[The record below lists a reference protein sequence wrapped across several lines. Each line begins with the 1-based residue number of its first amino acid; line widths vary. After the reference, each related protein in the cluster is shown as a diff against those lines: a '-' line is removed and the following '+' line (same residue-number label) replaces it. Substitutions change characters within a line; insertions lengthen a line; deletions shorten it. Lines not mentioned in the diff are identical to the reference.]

1 MEKEERFRAA
11 AHVCRIVLGAVFLF
25 SGLAKGIDP
34 WGSALKVEEYLDAF
48 GLGGLSAAAAPLAV
62 AQCVAESAVGL
73 MLLCAAGLRLASLFA
88 LLFMAFFTL
97 LTFVIAVWNPL
108 DDCGCFGNALK
119 LSNWMT
125 FAKNVVLLPVAA
137 VVWRDAKRRRGFAFT
152 RREAVRSTIFLLLPL
167 ALCLYAWYCLPPVD
181 TSVYRKGTDLRRD
194 ILCTSC
200 MERSVVLV
208 YEDLQTG
215 GLQEFSL
222 SDTTWYDTARWRYVD
237 TRTPYDGLPEKAR
250 EYDFSL
256 WLEGADRAG
265 DIVYASGKSYLVL
278 VRDESDI
285 SGRCR
290 ERIRTFAA
298 KAAAGGAR
306 VVCAVGTEIPE
317 DAPAGTDLGVGEVYG
332 MDRRL
337 MAQMLRAD
345 AGAVEITDGVIT
357 DRRPCRAMEK
367 MLE

>member
-1 MEKEERFRAA
+1 
-11 AHVCRIVLGAVFLF
+11 
-25 SGLAKGIDP
+25 
-34 WGSALKVEEYLDAF
+34 
-48 GLGGLSAAAAPLAV
+48 
-62 AQCVAESAVGL
+62 
-73 MLLCAAGLRLASLFA
+73 
-88 LLFMAFFTL
+88 
-97 LTFVIAVWNPL
+97 
-108 DDCGCFGNALK
+108 
-119 LSNWMT
+119 
-125 FAKNVVLLPVAA
+125 
-137 VVWRDAKRRRGFAFT
+137 
-152 RREAVRSTIFLLLPL
+152 
-167 ALCLYAWYCLPPVD
+167 
-181 TSVYRKGTDLRRD
+181 
-194 ILCTSC
+194 

-237 TRTPYDGLPEKAR
+237 TRTPYDELPEKAK

-256 WLEGADRAG
+256 WLDGADRAG
-265 DIVYASGKSYLVL
+265 DMVYAAGRSYLVL

-285 SGRCR
+285 SVRCR

-306 VVCAVGTEIPE
+306 VICAVGTETPG
-317 DAPAGTDLGVGEVYG
+317 DAPAGADLGAGAVYG

-357 DRRPCRAMEK
+357 DRRPCRTMEK